1 MNKNW
6 RKVVVNINLNITAF
20 MNDILA
26 KSIYRNMNGVHVII
40 RTKMNEKMLV
50 LKEANINVNLNV
62 NI

>member
-1 MNKNW
+1 
-6 RKVVVNINLNITAF
+6 